1 MGKGKLLIQK
11 AAPGS
16 GAWDVYV
23 DPAALQTAARAFVA
37 AAAQVAQRRAAFQTG
52 SQLPTY
58 AFGELSEGK
67 ATYQHYQSAL
77 SSALQ
82 GLANL
87 QHALQAVADGLNQSA
102 SNYLR
107 ADQASTVR

>member
-23 DPAALQTAARAFVA
+23 DPAALQTVAKVFATAAEAIL
-37 AAAQVAQRRAAFQTG
+37 RRQATFTAG

-58 AFGELSEGK
+58 AFGELSEGT
-67 ATYQHYQSAL
+67 ATYQRYESAR

-87 QHALQAVADGLNQSA
+87 HNALQAVADGLNQSA
-102 SNYLR
+102 SNYLN
-107 ADQASTVR
+107 ADQASVVH